1 MSSVQTR
8 KPNIILVDDNFTFRQ
23 GIKSIINFEDFGT
36 VIGEASNGNEFLEL
50 LPVTMPDMVLMD
62 IDMPGMNGIEAT
74 RNALK
79 INPKMKIIAFSVFAN
94 DEYCAKMIELGAMGF
109 ILKTTG
115 INELE
120 TAIQKVMND
129 EPYFSDKFSNAILN
143 GTVKDDTKNEL
154 SEANTSTPKKERF
167 QVFTWDKSNT
177 CNIKL

>member
-1 MSSVQTR
+1 MPSVQTR
-8 KPNIILVDDNFTFRQ
+8 KPTIILVDDNFTFRQ
-23 GIKSIINFEDFGT
+23 GIKSIINFENFGT

-50 LPVTMPDMVLMD
+50 LPITMLDMVLMD

-120 TAIQKVMND
+120 TAIQKVMKG
-129 EPYFSDKFSNAILN
+129 EQYFSDKFSKAILKETFEPN
-143 GTVKDDTKNEL
+143 KELENEV
-154 SEANTSTPKKERF
+154 EASPKKERF

-177 CNIKL
+177 CNLKI